1 MNRYKLTYNRIFSK
15 RQLTS
20 KYLHTLFLSKKYD
33 EIFKD
38 LKELNEYIYK
48 NPELGRKEFK
58 ACEAHKN
65 ILKKY
70 GFKVTDNYIGIETAY
85 LAEYSSEKDGPK
97 IAYLAEYDALPEIGH
112 GCGHN
117 ALGTAS
123 VGAGIL
129 LKDFVDEFGG
139 TVYVYGTPAEET
151 LGAKVDMAEAG
162 CFDNIDAA
170 MLSHPTGKSHER
182 SGTSQAMEALQ
193 FTFKG
198 KTAHAAGDPYNGIN
212 ALDGVIQFFNS
223 VNALRQQTKESARI
237 HGIISNGGEAANI
250 IPDLA
255 VANFYVREATTKEMV
270 KLSERVKNCAKGAA
284 LATGTELKIENYE
297 YTFKHLVTNET
308 LSDVYVK
315 NLKLQGIED
324 IPVSKPSGS
333 SDCGDVSHHCP
344 TIHSYFPISKCEL
357 TGHSIEFAKAS
368 ISEEAYKGMK
378 EAVLALA
385 MTGKDILSDKEL
397 LKKIKDEFEKVK
409 KELE

>member
-1 MNRYKLTYNRIFSK
+1 MELLQN
-15 RQLTS
+15 
-20 KYLHTLFLSKKYD
+20 LSKKYD

-85 LAEYSSEKDGPK
+85 LAEYSSEKGGPK

-139 TVYVYGTPAEET
+139 TVYLYGTPAEET
-151 LGAKVDMAEAG
+151 FGAKVDMAEAG

-223 VNALRQQTKESARI
+223 INALRQQTRESARI

-308 LSDVYVK
+308 LSDIYVK

-397 LKKIKDEFEKVK
+397 LKKIKAEFEKAK

>member
-1 MNRYKLTYNRIFSK
+1 
-15 RQLTS
+15 
-20 KYLHTLFLSKKYD
+20 
-33 EIFKD
+33 
-38 LKELNEYIYK
+38 
-48 NPELGRKEFK
+48 
-58 ACEAHKN
+58 
-65 ILKKY
+65 
-70 GFKVTDNYIGIETAY
+70 
-85 LAEYSSEKDGPK
+85 
-97 IAYLAEYDALPEIGH
+97 
-112 GCGHN
+112 
-117 ALGTAS
+117 
-123 VGAGIL
+123 
-129 LKDFVDEFGG
+129 
-139 TVYVYGTPAEET
+139 
-151 LGAKVDMAEAG
+151 MAEAG

>member
-1 MNRYKLTYNRIFSK
+1 MELLQN
-15 RQLTS
+15 
-20 KYLHTLFLSKKYD
+20 LSKKYD

-38 LKELNEYIYK
+38 LKELNEYIYA

-85 LAEYSSEKDGPK
+85 LAEYSSEKEGPK

-129 LKDFVDEFGG
+129 LKDFVDKFGG
-139 TVYVYGTPAEET
+139 TVFVYGTPAEET
-151 LGAKVDMAEAG
+151 FGAKVDMAEAG

-223 VNALRQQTKESARI
+223 VNALRQQTKDSARI

-284 LATGTELKIENYE
+284 LATGTTLEIENYE
-297 YTFKHLVTNET
+297 YTFKHLVTNEA
-308 LSDVYVK
+308 LSDIYVK
-315 NLKLQGIED
+315 NLNLQGIENV
-324 IPVSKPSGS
+324 PMSEPSGS

-357 TGHSIEFAKAS
+357 TGHSIDFAKAS

-378 EAVLALA
+378 EAVLALT
-385 MTGKDILSDKEL
+385 MTGKDILSDEEL
-397 LKKIKDEFEKVK
+397 LKKIKDEFEKAK

>member
-1 MNRYKLTYNRIFSK
+1 MELLQN
-15 RQLTS
+15 
-20 KYLHTLFLSKKYD
+20 LSKKYD

-70 GFKVTDNYIGIETAY
+70 GFKMTDNYIGIETAY

>member
-1 MNRYKLTYNRIFSK
+1 MELLQN
-15 RQLTS
+15 
-20 KYLHTLFLSKKYD
+20 LSKKYNK
-33 EIFKD
+33 IFKD
-38 LKELNEYIYK
+38 LKELNEYIYA

-70 GFKVTDNYIGIETAY
+70 GFKVTENYIGIETAY
-85 LAEYSSEKDGPK
+85 LAEYSSEKEGPK
-97 IAYLAEYDALPEIGH
+97 IAYLAEYDALPEVGH

-117 ALGTAS
+117 ILGTAS

-129 LKDFVDEFGG
+129 LKDFVNEFGG
-139 TVYVYGTPAEET
+139 TVFVYGTPAEET
-151 LGAKVDMAEAG
+151 FGAKVDMAEAG

-223 VNALRQQTKESARI
+223 VNALRQQTKDSARI

-308 LSDVYVK
+308 LSETYVK
-315 NLKLQGIED
+315 NLNLQGIENV
-324 IPVSKPSGS
+324 PMSEPSGS

-357 TGHSIEFAKAS
+357 TGHSIDFAKAS

-378 EAVLALA
+378 EAVLALT

-397 LKKIKDEFEKVK
+397 LKKIKAEFEKAK

>member
-1 MNRYKLTYNRIFSK
+1 MELLQN
-15 RQLTS
+15 
-20 KYLHTLFLSKKYD
+20 LSKKYN

-38 LKELNEYIYK
+38 LKELNEYIYA

-85 LAEYSSEKDGPK
+85 LAEYSSEKEGPK
-97 IAYLAEYDALPEIGH
+97 IAYLAEYDALPEVGH

-117 ALGTAS
+117 ILGTVS

-129 LKDFVDEFGG
+129 LKDFVNEFGG
-139 TVYVYGTPAEET
+139 TVFVYGTPAEET
-151 LGAKVDMAEAG
+151 FGAKVDMAEAG

-223 VNALRQQTKESARI
+223 VNALRQQTKDSARI
-237 HGIISNGGEAANI
+237 HGIISKGGEAANI

-255 VANFYVREATTKEMV
+255 VANFYVRESTTKEMV

-284 LATGTELKIENYE
+284 LATGTELEIENYE

-308 LSDVYVK
+308 LSDIYVK
-315 NLKLQGIED
+315 NLNLQGIEN
-324 IPVSKPSGS
+324 IPMSEPSGS

-357 TGHSIEFAKAS
+357 TGHSIDFAKAS

-397 LKKIKDEFEKVK
+397 LKKIKDEFEKAK

>member
-1 MNRYKLTYNRIFSK
+1 MELLQN
-15 RQLTS
+15 
-20 KYLHTLFLSKKYD
+20 LSKKYD

-357 TGHSIEFAKAS
+357 TGHSIDFAKAS

-378 EAVLALA
+378 EAVLALT

-397 LKKIKDEFEKVK
+397 LKKIKDEFEKAK

>member
-1 MNRYKLTYNRIFSK
+1 MELLEN
-15 RQLTS
+15 
-20 KYLHTLFLSKKYD
+20 LSKKYD

-38 LKELNEYIYK
+38 LKELNEYIYA

-85 LAEYSSEKDGPK
+85 LAEYSSEKEGPK

-123 VGAGIL
+123 IGAGIL
-129 LKDFVDEFGG
+129 LKDFIDKFGG
-139 TVYVYGTPAEET
+139 TVFVYGTPAEET
-151 LGAKVDMAEAG
+151 FGAKVDMAEAG

-255 VANFYVREATTKEMV
+255 AANFYVREATTKEMI

-308 LSDVYVK
+308 LSDAYVK
-315 NLKLQGIED
+315 NLNIQGIED

-357 TGHSIEFAKAS
+357 TGHSIEFARAS

-385 MTGKDILSDKEL
+385 LTGKDILSDKEL
-397 LKKIKDEFEKVK
+397 LKKIKAEFEKAK

>member
-1 MNRYKLTYNRIFSK
+1 M
-15 RQLTS
+15 
-20 KYLHTLFLSKKYD
+20 
-33 EIFKD
+33 
-38 LKELNEYIYK
+38 
-48 NPELGRKEFK
+48 
-58 ACEAHKN
+58 
-65 ILKKY
+65 
-70 GFKVTDNYIGIETAY
+70 
-85 LAEYSSEKDGPK
+85 
-97 IAYLAEYDALPEIGH
+97 
-112 GCGHN
+112 
-117 ALGTAS
+117 
-123 VGAGIL
+123 GAGIL

-193 FTFKG
+193 YTFKG
-198 KTAHAAGDPYNGIN
+198 KTAQAAGDPYNGIN

-397 LKKIKDEFEKVK
+397 LNKIKLEFEKTK
-409 KELE
+409 KELI

>member
-1 MNRYKLTYNRIFSK
+1 MELLQN
-15 RQLTS
+15 
-20 KYLHTLFLSKKYD
+20 LSKKYNK
-33 EIFKD
+33 IFKD
-38 LKELNEYIYK
+38 LKELNEYIYA

-70 GFKVTDNYIGIETAY
+70 GFKVTENYIGIETAY
-85 LAEYSSEKDGPK
+85 LAEYSSEKEGPK
-97 IAYLAEYDALPEIGH
+97 IAYLAEYDALPEVGH

-117 ALGTAS
+117 ILGTVS

-129 LKDFVDEFGG
+129 LKDFVNEFGG
-139 TVYVYGTPAEET
+139 TVFVYGTPAEET
-151 LGAKVDMAEAG
+151 FGAKVDMAEAG

-223 VNALRQQTKESARI
+223 VNALRQQTKDSARI

-255 VANFYVREATTKEMV
+255 VANFYVREATTKEML

-284 LATGTELKIENYE
+284 LATGTTLEIENYE

-308 LSDVYVK
+308 LSETYVK
-315 NLKLQGIED
+315 NLNLQGIENV
-324 IPVSKPSGS
+324 PMSEPSGS

-357 TGHSIEFAKAS
+357 TGHSIDFAKAS

-378 EAVLALA
+378 EAVLALT

-397 LKKIKDEFEKVK
+397 LKKIKDEFEKAK

>member
-1 MNRYKLTYNRIFSK
+1 MELLQN
-15 RQLTS
+15 
-20 KYLHTLFLSKKYD
+20 LSKKYN

-38 LKELNEYIYK
+38 LKELNEYIYA

-85 LAEYSSEKDGPK
+85 LAEYSSEKEGPK
-97 IAYLAEYDALPEIGH
+97 IAYLAEYDALPEVGH

-117 ALGTAS
+117 ILGTVS

-129 LKDFVDEFGG
+129 LKDFVNEFGG
-139 TVYVYGTPAEET
+139 TVFVYGTPAEET
-151 LGAKVDMAEAG
+151 FGAKVDMAEAG

-223 VNALRQQTKESARI
+223 VNALRQQTKDSARI
-237 HGIISNGGEAANI
+237 HGIISKGGEAANI

-284 LATGTELKIENYE
+284 LATGTELEIENYE

-308 LSDVYVK
+308 LSDIYVK
-315 NLKLQGIED
+315 NLNLQGIENV
-324 IPVSKPSGS
+324 PMSEPSGS

-357 TGHSIEFAKAS
+357 TGHSIDFAKAS

-378 EAVLALA
+378 EAVLALT

-397 LKKIKDEFEKVK
+397 LKKIKDEFEKAK

>member
-1 MNRYKLTYNRIFSK
+1 MELLQN
-15 RQLTS
+15 
-20 KYLHTLFLSKKYD
+20 LSKKYD

-139 TVYVYGTPAEET
+139 SVYVYGTPAEET

-357 TGHSIEFAKAS
+357 TGHSLDFAKAS

>member
-1 MNRYKLTYNRIFSK
+1 MELLQN
-15 RQLTS
+15 
-20 KYLHTLFLSKKYD
+20 LSKKYD
-33 EIFKD
+33 KIFKD

-48 NPELGRKEFK
+48 NPELGKKEFK

-170 MLSHPTGKSHER
+170 LLSHPTGKSHER

>member
-1 MNRYKLTYNRIFSK
+1 MELLQN
-15 RQLTS
+15 
-20 KYLHTLFLSKKYD
+20 LSKKYD
-33 EIFKD
+33 GIFKD
-38 LKELNEYIYK
+38 LKELNEYIYN

-97 IAYLAEYDALPEIGH
+97 IAYLAEYDALPEVGH

-117 ALGTAS
+117 VLGTTS

-129 LKDFVDEFGG
+129 LKDFIDEFGG
-139 TVYVYGTPAEET
+139 TVFIYGTPAEET
-151 LGAKVDMAEAG
+151 FGAKVDMAEAG

-170 MLSHPTGKSHER
+170 MVSHPTGKSHER

-223 VNALRQQTKESARI
+223 VNALRQQTKDSARI

-255 VANFYVREATTKEMV
+255 VANFYVREATTKEMM

-284 LATGTELKIENYE
+284 LATGTELEIENYE

-308 LSDVYVK
+308 LSDAYVK
-315 NLKLQGIED
+315 NLNLQGVENV
-324 IPVSKPSGS
+324 PVSEPSGS

-378 EAVLALA
+378 EAVLALT

-397 LKKIKDEFEKVK
+397 LKKIKDEFVKAK